1 MKKAQPDEQSRYSL
15 ARYISNNTVD
25 IPTMDSGFLVE
36 AALEMLVLWY
46 CLPLRIF
53 AIFTRTGHV

>member
-46 CLPLRIF
+46 LSLIH
-53 AIFTRTGHV
+53 I